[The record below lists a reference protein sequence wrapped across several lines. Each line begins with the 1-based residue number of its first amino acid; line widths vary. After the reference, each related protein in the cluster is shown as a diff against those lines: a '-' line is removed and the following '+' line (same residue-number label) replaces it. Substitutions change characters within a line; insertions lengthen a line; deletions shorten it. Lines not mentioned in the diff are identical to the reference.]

1 MNYRLICLNVPLHY
15 SKQSPTIRSVISQQ
29 EELKFVCVKRT
40 CKDCQNKISE
50 INPYPT
56 IFSGPNARNAEDVNA
71 SPSPIEKNA
80 NLPFDQG

>member
-1 MNYRLICLNVPLHY
+1 MR
-15 SKQSPTIRSVISQQ
+15 
-29 EELKFVCVKRT
+29 
-40 CKDCQNKISE
+40 
-50 INPYPT
+50 NPYPT